1 MPTIPPALFI
11 HRGTCTRGSALLLV
25 LVVVVIVTLSGALA
39 HRRALDTLR
48 EGRTALAVLK
58 AREAAESGLTR
69 ATTGGPLAGAL
80 PGGTTWI
87 VTVDTTPSGDR
98 ILRSVG
104 TSSAPYPATSE
115 ALTLVDSTGTPVMA
129 SVTMRR

>member
-1 MPTIPPALFI
+1 MLLVDSIGRAGE
-11 HRGTCTRGSALLLV
+11 RGGALLLV
-25 LVVVVIVTLSGALA
+25 LVVVVVVTLSGALA

-48 EGRTALAVLK
+48 EGRTALAVLR

-69 ATTGGPLAGAL
+69 AATGGPLAGSL

-104 TSSAPYPATSE
+104 TASAPYSASSE
-115 ALTLVDSTGTPVMA
+115 ALALVDSTGRSVMS

>member
-1 MPTIPPALFI
+1 LVGSVTRVGE
-11 HRGTCTRGSALLLV
+11 RGGALLIV

-69 ATTGGPLAGAL
+69 AANGGPLAGSL

-104 TSSAPYPATSE
+104 SSSVPYPATSE
-115 ALTLVDSTGTPVMA
+115 ALALVDSAGKSVMA
-129 SVTMRR
+129 SVTVRR